1 MDMQQVDCSRWR
13 QLFNL
18 SILYAFGGLLVVLF
32 LFEGRTHDRSAFPP
46 KAWRMGML
54 EIAVQILSIGMGS
67 ANVDNRHPVN
77 SQRFDNI
84 NTNSY
89 HYLYTVTMSVA
100 SLPSTSPLGDQIT
113 GGGGHLAEIMHT
125 SDPLQPSD
133 TATRRT
139 ATSIQSA
146 YQPQWALQP

>member
-1 MDMQQVDCSRWR
+1 
-13 QLFNL
+13 
-18 SILYAFGGLLVVLF
+18 
-32 LFEGRTHDRSAFPP
+32 
-46 KAWRMGML
+46 ML
-54 EIAVQILSIGMGS
+54 EIAVQTLSIGMGS

-113 GGGGHLAEIMHT
+113 GGGGH
-125 SDPLQPSD
+125 SG
-133 TATRRT
+133 
-139 ATSIQSA
+139 
-146 YQPQWALQP
+146 